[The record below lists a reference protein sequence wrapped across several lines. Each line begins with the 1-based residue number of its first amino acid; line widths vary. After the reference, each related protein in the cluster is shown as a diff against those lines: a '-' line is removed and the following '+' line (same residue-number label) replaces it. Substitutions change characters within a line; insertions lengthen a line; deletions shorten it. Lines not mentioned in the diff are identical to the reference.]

1 MKKDQIDFKELREQ
15 HKDIFDSKAINAV
28 ADWTQRNNDDK
39 TDEDLFL
46 RNAISK
52 IEKLNLSRKI
62 KDALSTHA

>member
-15 HKDIFDSKAINAV
+15 HKDIFDSKVINAV
-28 ADWTQRNNDDK
+28 ADWTQRNNDEK

-52 IEKLNLSRKI
+52 IEKLNLSKKI
-62 KDALSTHA
+62 EEALSSHS